1 MPGISLSLN
10 VGTVLRSHA
19 GGYLVHLPQSSEE
32 GEADVVFF
40 CQARGRLKKQKI
52 AILTGDRVELGELN
66 FPERTAVIVQHRE
79 RKTFIDRPP
88 LANIDQVIIVQA
100 VRQPDFSPL
109 WMDRYLVHFQL
120 AVPFTRPIICLNKCD
135 LEDES
140 GLLRLRSIYEPLGYF
155 VIFVSAYSGVG
166 LEELARVLHGNVS
179 VFSGPSGV
187 GKSSLLNK
195 LSPGLDIKVGRME
208 NSFGVGRHTTTYSEL
223 YKLNLEGF
231 VASPG
236 QASMDAAE
244 SETKLEVAQERIF
257 SWVADTPGFNVMEF
271 SHSQPREVADQF
283 PEIFA
288 IGALCKYA
296 DCLHTVE
303 AECAVLA
310 DLAKTLG
317 HDPVAADDEGDDVTL
332 NEEVEEEDDEDD
344 DDEDEAVDGE
354 DSDEDSDEED
364 EDEDPDEDSELEEAV
379 REVGVIVPSR
389 YESYFLMVAEAQEM
403 QQAAK
408 STSTKKETNVKLA
421 GGNEQIAGKAKIIP
435 KLHGRYRAAARNTT
449 KQKVQSEDFEEDE
462 LEVELESATESA
474 TETESEP

>member
-1 MPGISLSLN
+1 M
-10 VGTVLRSHA
+10 
-19 GGYLVHLPQSSEE
+19 HLPQYSEE
-32 GEADVVFF
+32 GVEDVVLF
-40 CQARGRLKKQKI
+40 CQARGRLKKQKV
-52 AILTGDRVELGELN
+52 AILTGDRVDLDEINL
-66 FPERTAVIVQHRE
+66 PERTAVIVQQRE

-135 LEDES
+135 LEDHS

-155 VIFVSAYSGVG
+155 VIFVSAVTGVG
-166 LEELARVLHGNVS
+166 LEELARVLHGKVS

-223 YKLNLEGF
+223 YKLNLENF
-231 VASPG
+231 VGVSAKTSG
-236 QASMDAAE
+236 SVNSAAL
-244 SETKLEVAQERIF
+244 TLEDAQERQF

-271 SHSQPREVADQF
+271 THSQPREVAAQF
-283 PEIFA
+283 PEIA
-288 IGALCKYA
+288 ELGLQCKFA

-303 AECAVLA
+303 ADCAVLA

-317 HDPVAADDEGDDVTL
+317 HDE
-332 NEEVEEEDDEDD
+332 DEDD
-344 DDEDEAVDGE
+344 GEQQEDGEDEDEAVDEVDPGE
-354 DSDEDSDEED
+354 EEGD
-364 EDEDPDEDSELEEAV
+364 DDGEASEAENVEP
-379 REVGVIVPSR
+379 GIIVPSR
-389 YESYFLMVAEAQEM
+389 YESYYLIVAEAQEM

-408 STSTKKETNVKLA
+408 STSSKKEANFKLA
-421 GGNEQIAGKAKIIP
+421 GGNIQKDGKAKFIP
-435 KLHGRYRAAARNTT
+435 KLHGRYRAAARNTA
-449 KQKVQSEDFEEDE
+449 KQKVQNEDFEDVDGDPNI
-462 LEVELESATESA
+462 EVGADLK
-474 TETESEP
+474 SEPEPYAEFESDT